1 MGLSWPCW
9 PVLEKRRLPSL
20 LWLERFNHHRRR
32 NSQIHDIL
40 HLGPR
45 RQCCRS
51 LSALT
56 SQDSKSRGPSTKT
69 RRRDRRQDRMALQ
82 VYRVSLDYPGNI
94 WNIWLGVVS
103 PCSSPLAGQWWS
115 NIVGNQIVVLTCLFK
130 PPSWLYDLIQLPK
143 TGLSL
148 GLQIPPVGL

>member
-1 MGLSWPCW
+1 MGLSWPYW
-9 PVLEKRRLPSL
+9 PVLEKRRLRSL
-20 LWLERFNHHRRR
+20 LWLKRFNHHRRR

-45 RQCCRS
+45 LQCCRS

-56 SQDSKSRGPSTKT
+56 SQDSKSLGPSTKT
-69 RRRDRRQDRMALQ
+69 RRRERRQDGAALP
-82 VYRVSLDYPGNI
+82 VYRVPLDYPGNV
-94 WNIWLGVVS
+94 WLGVAS
-103 PCSSPLAGQWWS
+103 PCNPPLAVQWWS
-115 NIVGNQIVVLTCLFK
+115 NSVGNQIVVLSCLFK

-148 GLQIPPVGL
+148 CLQIPPVGL